1 MHKRRPKTPR
11 IGAVPSENKTAI
23 FEMGISE
30 ADSRHITV
38 MQAEAVEFLRVT
50 RGSLFVDATFGL
62 GGHTAAILEA
72 DPNVEV
78 IGIDQD
84 GNALALANERLGAAA
99 SRVRFCHGNFAE
111 ITKIVR
117 GAGFEKVDGIVA
129 DLGLSSMQV
138 DSEERGFSFRF
149 DAELDMRMDADSDD
163 ETAAELLERLSE
175 EEIANVIYQFG
186 EERAS
191 RKIARRIVEAR
202 KSGNPVR
209 TTFEMKKLVESV
221 VRYNPKEGIH
231 PATRTFQAIRI
242 AVNRELEVL
251 AIFLDD
257 SIDLLNIGGR
267 LAVISFHSLEDRI
280 VKQTFQRRAGK
291 CQCPP
296 KIPICV
302 CGAAKE
308 VEILTRKPMIP
319 GEDEIRRNPRS
330 RSAKLRAV
338 EKIG

>member
-1 MHKRRPKTPR
+1 
-11 IGAVPSENKTAI
+11 
-23 FEMGISE
+23 MGISE

-38 MQAEAVEFLRVT
+38 MQAETVELLAVK
-50 RGSLFVDATFGL
+50 RGLLFVDATFGL

-72 DPNVEV
+72 NSNAEV

-84 GNALALANERLGAAA
+84 SSAIEMATERLGDGAK
-99 SRVRFCHGNFAE
+99 RVRFCHGNFAD
-111 ITKIVR
+111 IKQIVR
-117 GAGFEKVDGIVA
+117 GEGFENVDGIVA

-138 DSEERGFSFRF
+138 DSQERGFSFRF
-149 DAELDMRMDADSDD
+149 DAELDMRMDADSGD
-163 ETAAELLERLSE
+163 ETAAELLEKLSE

-191 RKIARRIVEAR
+191 RKIARRIVEGR
-202 KSGNPVR
+202 KAGNPVR
-209 TTFEMKKLVESV
+209 TTFELKKLVESV

-251 AIFLDD
+251 ATFLDD

-280 VKQTFQRRAGK
+280 VKQAFQRRAGK

-296 KIPICV
+296 KIPRCV
-302 CGAAKE
+302 CGAAKS

-319 GEDEIRRNPRS
+319 GDDEIRRNPRS

-338 EKIG
+338 EKLG

>member
-1 MHKRRPKTPR
+1 
-11 IGAVPSENKTAI
+11 
-23 FEMGISE
+23 MGIFE

-38 MQAEAVEFLRVT
+38 MQAETVELLAVEN
-50 RGSLFVDATFGL
+50 GSLFVDATFGL
-62 GGHTAAILEA
+62 GGHTDAILEGSPKA
-72 DPNVEV
+72 EV

-84 GNALALANERLGAAA
+84 ITALAMATERLGDAA
-99 SRVRFCHGNFAE
+99 RVRFCHGNFAD
-111 ITKIVR
+111 IKQIVR
-117 GAGFEKVDGIVA
+117 GEGFENVDGIVA

-163 ETAAELLERLSE
+163 ETAAELLERLTE

-202 KSGNPVR
+202 KAGNPVR
-209 TTFEMKKLVESV
+209 TTFELKKLVESV

-251 AIFLDD
+251 ATFLDD
-257 SIDLLNIGGR
+257 SIDLLNTGGR

-302 CGAAKE
+302 CGAAKS

-319 GEDEIRRNPRS
+319 GDDEIRRNPRS

>member
-1 MHKRRPKTPR
+1 
-11 IGAVPSENKTAI
+11 
-23 FEMGISE
+23 MGISE

-38 MQAEAVEFLRVT
+38 MQAETVDLLAVKDGTIL
-50 RGSLFVDATFGL
+50 VDSTFGL
-62 GGHTAAILEA
+62 GGHTAAILEGNPKA
-72 DPNVEV
+72 KV

-84 GNALALANERLGAAA
+84 STALAKATDRLGDAAK
-99 SRVRFCHGNFAE
+99 RVKFCHGNFAD

-117 GAGFEKVDGIVA
+117 GEGFEKVDGIVA

-202 KSGNPVR
+202 KSGKPVR
-209 TTFEMKKLVESV
+209 TTFELKKLVESV

-251 AIFLDD
+251 ATFLDD

-338 EKIG
+338 EKKG

>member
-1 MHKRRPKTPR
+1 
-11 IGAVPSENKTAI
+11 
-23 FEMGISE
+23 MGISE

-38 MQAEAVEFLRVT
+38 MQTETVELLTVKG
-50 RGSLFVDATFGL
+50 GSLFVDATFGL
-62 GGHTAAILEA
+62 GGHTVAILEA
-72 DPNVEV
+72 TPKAEV

-84 GNALALANERLGAAA
+84 NSALAIATVRLSGAAN
-99 SRVRFCHGNFAE
+99 RVRFCHGNFAD
-111 ITKIVR
+111 IKKIVR
-117 GAGFEKVDGIVA
+117 GEGFENVDGIVA

-149 DAELDMRMDADSDD
+149 DAELDMRMDADSDY
-163 ETAAELLERLSE
+163 ETAAELLERLTE
-175 EEIANVIYQFG
+175 EEIANIIYQFG

-202 KSGNPVR
+202 KAGNPVG
-209 TTFEMKKLVESV
+209 TTFELKKLVESV

-251 AIFLDD
+251 ATFLDD

-267 LAVISFHSLEDRI
+267 LVVISFHSLEDRI

-296 KIPICV
+296 KIPKCV
-302 CGAAKE
+302 CGAAKS

-319 GEDEIRRNPRS
+319 GDDEIRRNPRS

-338 EKIG
+338 EKLG

>member
-1 MHKRRPKTPR
+1 
-11 IGAVPSENKTAI
+11 
-23 FEMGISE
+23 MGISE

-38 MQAEAVEFLRVT
+38 MQAETVELLAVEN
-50 RGSLFVDATFGL
+50 GSLFVDATFGL
-62 GGHTAAILEA
+62 GGHTAAILEGNPKA
-72 DPNVEV
+72 QV

-84 GNALALANERLGAAA
+84 SIALAMATERLGYAAK
-99 SRVRFCHGNFAE
+99 RVRFCHGNFAD
-111 ITKIVR
+111 IKTIVR
-117 GAGFEKVDGIVA
+117 GEGFENVDGIVA

-149 DAELDMRMDADSDD
+149 DAELDMRMDADSDY
-163 ETAAELLERLSE
+163 ETAAELLERLTE

-191 RKIARRIVEAR
+191 RKIARRIVEA
-202 KSGNPVR
+202 KKAGSPVQ
-209 TTFEMKKLVESV
+209 TTFELKKLVESV

-242 AVNRELEVL
+242 AVNRELDVL
-251 AIFLDD
+251 ATFLDD
-257 SIDLLNIGGR
+257 SIDLLNTGGR

-280 VKQTFQRRAGK
+280 VKQTFHRRAGK

-296 KIPICV
+296 KIPKCV

-319 GEDEIRRNPRS
+319 GDDEIRRNPRS

-338 EKIG
+338 EKLG

>member
-1 MHKRRPKTPR
+1 
-11 IGAVPSENKTAI
+11 
-23 FEMGISE
+23 
-30 ADSRHITV
+30 
-38 MQAEAVEFLRVT
+38 MQAETVNLLAVEG
-50 RGSLFVDATFGL
+50 GSIFVDATFGL
-62 GGHTAAILEA
+62 GGHTAAILES
-72 DPNVEV
+72 DPKAEV

-84 GNALALANERLGAAA
+84 RTALAMAKTRLGDAAK
-99 SRVRFCHGNFAE
+99 RVRFCYGNFVDIA
-111 ITKIVR
+111 KVVR
-117 GAGFEKVDGIVA
+117 GEGFEKVDGIVA

-163 ETAAELLERLSE
+163 ETATELLERLSE

-202 KSGNPVR
+202 KAGNPVR
-209 TTFEMKKLVESV
+209 TTFELKKLVESV

-251 AIFLDD
+251 ATFLDD

-280 VKQTFQRRAGK
+280 AKQTFQRRAGK

-296 KIPICV
+296 KIPKCV

-319 GEDEIRRNPRS
+319 GDDVVRRNPRS
-330 RSAKLRAV
+330 RSAKLRAI